1 MLSKNDIPLEHR
13 TDLGDREKRL
23 WRSLVRVESVD
34 YVKETVGFVIPG
46 WNVDE
51 ILYFNMNKL
60 PENILCDIKDGMNPH
75 YRFHAKTNFGAIKS
89 DDIYIDLST
98 YEK

>member
-1 MLSKNDIPLEHR
+1 
-13 TDLGDREKRL
+13 
-23 WRSLVRVESVD
+23 
-34 YVKETVGFVIPG
+34 
-46 WNVDE
+46 
-51 ILYFNMNKL
+51 
-60 PENILCDIKDGMNPH
+60 MNPH